1 MKRSDGFPQIVRF
14 LRNIPVLLFVCA
26 ILAVYALDVCQLVR
40 FAVGVLGDGPAAHH
54 LTSMPVLALH
64 AVALIGL
71 LCVGYGYF
79 IEPYRIAV
87 TRIRLRTPKLS
98 RTRLRIAQITDLHCE
113 RKQRNERKLADLI
126 NPLEP
131 DLIVFTGD
139 SLNSIAGL
147 ERFREALATLDAR
160 IGKFAVRGNV
170 DDRRYP
176 DVDLF
181 ESTGF
186 RCLSAEA
193 VALEKD
199 NETFWLSGV
208 DFRHEDRY
216 REVLERV
223 PKGCYSAFLCHYPDL
238 IEGLCGIN
246 ADVYLAGHTHGGQV
260 RLPLYGALVTF
271 SRYGKRYEAG
281 RYTVGETTLYVNRG
295 VGLEGSIAPRV
306 RFLCRPEIAVFD
318 IEPA

>member
-1 MKRSDGFPQIVRF
+1 VRF
-14 LRNIPVLLFVCA
+14 LRNIPVALFTCA
-26 ILAVYALDVCQLVR
+26 ILAVYALEVCQLVR

-54 LTSMPVLALH
+54 LTSTPVLALH

-71 LCVGYGYF
+71 LCMGYGYF
-79 IEPYRIAV
+79 VEPYRIAV
-87 TRIRLRTPKLS
+87 TRIRLRTPKLA
-98 RTRLRIAQITDLHCE
+98 RTRLRIVQITDLHCE
-113 RKQRNERKLADLI
+113 RKQRNERRLADLI

-131 DLIVFTGD
+131 DVIVFTGD
-139 SLNSIAGL
+139 SLNSTAGL
-147 ERFREALATLDAR
+147 TPFRETLAALEAG

-170 DDRRYP
+170 DDRGYP
-176 DVDLF
+176 DIDLF
-181 ESTGF
+181 EGTGF

-199 NETFWLSGV
+199 GETFWLAGV
-208 DFRHEDRY
+208 DFRHECMY

-223 PKGCYSAFLCHYPDL
+223 PRGCYCAFLCHYPDL
-238 IEGLCGIN
+238 IQGLCGLN
-246 ADVYLAGHTHGGQV
+246 AALYLAGHTHGGQV

-295 VGLEGSIAPRV
+295 VGLEGGIAPRV